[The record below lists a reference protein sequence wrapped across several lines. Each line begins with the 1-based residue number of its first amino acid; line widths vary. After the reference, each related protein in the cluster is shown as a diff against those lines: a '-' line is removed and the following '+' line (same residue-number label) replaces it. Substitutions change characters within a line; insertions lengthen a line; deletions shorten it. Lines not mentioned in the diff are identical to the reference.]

1 MFTGL
6 VQAVGRVGGVE
17 ESAAGLRLVVEAPD
31 WDHVP
36 RRESSVAVNGCCL
49 TVANEP
55 AGRGSPIAFDV
66 IHETLSKT
74 TLGGLVPG
82 SRVNLEHAATPQTLM
97 GGHLVQGHVDGVG
110 EVVRVQRGGDGGWRV
125 RIRPGRGSDG
135 EGLMQYI
142 VPKGSI
148 CVDGASLT
156 VAAVD
161 LAGEVGGVGGGG
173 EFEVALIPTTLERT
187 TLGEFEEGRRVNLE
201 VDLVA
206 KTIVHWAKHF
216 GPGRGGGEG
225 AR

>member
-6 VQAVGRVGGVE
+6 VQAVGRVAGVE
-17 ESAAGLRLVVEAPD
+17 KSAAGLRLVVEAPG

-55 AGRGSPIAFDV
+55 SGRGSPIAFDV
-66 IHETLSKT
+66 IHETLQRT
-74 TLGGLVPG
+74 TLGGLAPG

-110 EVVRVQRGGDGGWRV
+110 EIVRVVRGGEEGWRV

-148 CVDGASLT
+148 CVDGVSLT

-161 LAGEVGGVGGGG
+161 LAGERTGEGG

-187 TLGEFEEGRRVNLE
+187 TLAGLEEGRRVNLE

-206 KTIVHWAKHF
+206 KTIVHWAKNF
-216 GPGRGGGEG
+216 GPGKGWGG
-225 AR
+225 AAP